1 MQRHLGARTGRSGHW
16 GAGGTDLRGFRMVS
30 ESLGMTCEG
39 FTRGSIKG
47 GEKRPQDGAL
57 RDFDAG

>member
-1 MQRHLGARTGRSGHW
+1 M
-16 GAGGTDLRGFRMVS
+16 RGFRIVS